1 MRLWVLSKSV
11 FAWTVSTF
19 LILLL
24 ALSTI
29 PALAAHNPQ
38 TGIIVTD
45 DKEFPPFAFLDAQGN
60 PRGITIDI
68 WTLWSKK
75 TGIPVKFHLME
86 WDEALKAVR
95 EGGADAVGGLFLTP
109 ERKAYFDY
117 TKEIIRIPSAIFFH
131 GQIAGIKSLK
141 DLSGFQVG
149 VIRGDSSEELLRTKH
164 PDINLLVYTSTDEL
178 VKAAIAGQVR
188 VFVADEP
195 VALFYLSK
203 YPGGETF
210 RHSSREIAINRQYS
224 AVRKGNT
231 LLLTTVQ
238 SGFDKI
244 SETEINNIVT
254 EWSGKST
261 RADIPW
267 REIGLILI
275 VILIIVPAVLVWNIQ
290 LRRRVLRATLNLEER
305 NKELELSRK
314 AIRLS
319 EERYRDLVEHANSVI
334 LRMDK
339 EGQILFLN
347 EFALRFFG
355 FRNEEVIG
363 RNVIGT
369 IVPEQET
376 TGRDLATMIKDIAV
390 NPDIYANNE
399 NENMRSNGERVWIV
413 WTNKPVYNSNGEVS
427 EILCIGNDV
436 TERKRAEEA
445 LRQSEERFSKA
456 FKSSPAP
463 LVISEIETGRFID
476 VNEAWVRMMGYTRQ
490 EQIGYTSREVGIWMN
505 PADRDRIMQ
514 KLRSQGS
521 FKEEPIDFRTKAG
534 RNVKALWSAETIT
547 LGTQHVMLSMLYD
560 ETERKQAEDTL
571 RRSEARMHSVIE
583 G

>member
-19 LILLL
+19 LLFLLS
-24 ALSTI
+24 LSTI

-38 TGIIVTD
+38 SGIIVTD
-45 DKEFPPFAFLDAQGN
+45 DKAFPPFAFLDAEGN

-75 TGIPVKFHLME
+75 TGVPVKFDLMG

-95 EGGADAVGGLFLTP
+95 EGRADAVGGLFLTP

-117 TKEIIRIPSAIFFH
+117 TKEIIRIPTAIFFH
-131 GQIAGIKSLK
+131 LQIAGIKSLK

-164 PDINLLVYTSTDEL
+164 PDINLLVYASTDEL
-178 VKAAIAGQVR
+178 VKAAIAGRVR

-195 VALFYLSK
+195 VALFYLAK

-210 RHSSREIAINRQYS
+210 RHSTREIAINRQYS

-244 SETEINNIVT
+244 SEAEINGIVT

-290 LRRRVLRATLNLEER
+290 LRRRVLRATRDLEER
-305 NKELELSRK
+305 NKELELSREV
-314 AIRLS
+314 IRQS
-319 EERYRDLVEHANSVI
+319 EARYRELVESANSII

-339 EGQILFLN
+339 QGQILFFN

-355 FRNEEVIG
+355 FRQEEVLG
-363 RNVIGT
+363 RNVVGT
-369 IVPEQET
+369 IVPEKET
-376 TGRDLATMIKDIAV
+376 SGRDLAAMINDIAV
-390 NPDIYANNE
+390 NPDIYAQNE
-399 NENMRSNGERVWIV
+399 NENTRSNGERVWV
-413 WTNKPVYNSNGEVS
+413 AWTNKVIYDAKGEVT
-427 EILCIGNDV
+427 EILCIGNDI
-436 TERKRAEEA
+436 TERKRAEEQLECVRRRLEAASTAGRVA
-445 LRQSEERFSKA
+445 LWELNLASGRLEWSEA
-456 FKSSPAP
+456 FDTM
-463 LVISEIETGRFID
+463 LDGL
-476 VNEAWVRMMGYTRQ
+476 
-490 EQIGYTSREVGIWMN
+490 
-505 PADRDRIMQ
+505 PADSDRV
-514 KLRSQGS
+514 
-521 FKEEPIDFRTKAG
+521 AG
-534 RNVKALWSAETIT
+534 HYPPGGPPPR
-547 LGTQHVMLSMLYD
+547 G
-560 ETERKQAEDTL
+560 
-571 RRSEARMHSVIE
+571 
-583 G
+583 